1 MKPKARIF
9 EPVRNRDRLTG
20 RRHKS
25 WAKVTAPRPG
35 DKLHNNNTIN
45 KTNRRNRNGTCCNRW
60 GHSGNSIALK
70 IYPK

>member
-1 MKPKARIF
+1 MRAVVKYANF
-9 EPVRNRDRLTG
+9 EG

-45 KTNRRNRNGTCCNRW
+45 KTNRRNRCENKTGNGAPSRGTGRVVT
-60 GHSGNSIALK
+60 GGATRGIRS
-70 IYPK
+70 P